1 MKAPL
6 DLPPTPKSR
15 PVGDASNP
23 PAEAM
28 SDSIID
34 TTKMSAGQR
43 AALELAESSRD
54 SRELSGFAASLF
66 DGSPDFRALFP
77 FPMQKA
83 ADKAEGDVFLE
94 KLGSFLRDKTDP
106 DAIDRDGEI
115 PDEVIGGLATLGA
128 FGIKIPK
135 ELGGLGLSQTN
146 YSRAAMVLG
155 GHCGNLTALL
165 SAHQSIGIPQPLLVF
180 GTDEQKKKYLPRCAA
195 GDISAFALTETEVG
209 SDPARMKTSAKLSD
223 DGSHWILNGEK
234 LWCTNGLKAKHLI
247 VMARTPLPDKPNAI
261 TAFIVEAS
269 WPGVDIVTRCHF
281 MGLRALYNG
290 VIRFTGV
297 KIPRENV
304 VLGEGKGL
312 KVALTTLN
320 TGRLTLPAAC
330 VGLIRRCLDIALEW
344 SRSREQ
350 WGQAIGKHEAIAGKL
365 ADLAA
370 DAFATDAMVRYTS
383 ALVDADKHADIRLEA
398 AMAKLWGT
406 EAGWRAADSTMQIKG
421 GRGYET
427 ADSLRARGDKPDPIE
442 RLLRDCRINTIFEGS
457 TEIMHLFIARE
468 ALDPHLRRGA
478 AALDTR
484 KASGERLSAAMK
496 AGLFYAKWYPV
507 RWIPLPSTLPHDLDP
522 ELARGM
528 RSVAKLSRKLART
541 LFHAMARNGPKL
553 ERRQLLLSRLVDIG
567 SELLAMSAAA
577 AYAHALGDAEAR
589 QTAAFVCRRGKCR
602 VEALFRGAANFP
614 DREAYRLAKG
624 LLEKM

>member
-1 MKAPL
+1 
-6 DLPPTPKSR
+6 
-15 PVGDASNP
+15 
-23 PAEAM
+23 
-28 SDSIID
+28 
-34 TTKMSAGQR
+34 MSAGQR

-66 DGSPDFRALFP
+66 DGSPDFRTLFP
-77 FPMQKA
+77 FPMQDPAAKA
-83 ADKAEGDVFLE
+83 GGDAFLE
-94 KLGSFLRDKTDP
+94 KLGGFLRDKTDP
-106 DAIDRDGEI
+106 DAIDREGEI
-115 PDEVIGGLATLGA
+115 PDEVIAGLAALGA

-146 YSRAAMVLG
+146 YSRAAMLLG

-165 SAHQSIGIPQPLLVF
+165 SAHQSIGIPQPLIVF
-180 GTDEQKKKYLPRCAA
+180 GTEEQKKKYLPRCAS

-209 SDPARMKTSAKLSD
+209 SDPARMKTSARLSD
-223 DGSHWILNGEK
+223 DGSHWILDGEK

-261 TAFIVEAS
+261 TAFIVETS
-269 WPGVDIVTRCHF
+269 WPGVEILTRCRF
-281 MGLRALYNG
+281 MGLKALYNG
-290 VIRFTGV
+290 VIRFSGV

-304 VLGEGKGL
+304 VAGEGKGL

-330 VGLIRRCLDIALEW
+330 VGLIRRCLDIALDW
-344 SRSREQ
+344 SRNREQ

-370 DAFATDAMVRYTS
+370 DAFATEAMVRYTS

-442 RLLRDCRINTIFEGS
+442 RLLRDSRINTIFEGS

-484 KASGERLSAAMK
+484 KAMGARLHAALN

-507 RWIPLPSTLPHDLDP
+507 RWLPASSRLPKDLDP
-522 ELARGM
+522 GLAKGIRD
-528 RSVAKLSRKLART
+528 VARLSRKLARA
-541 LFHAMARNGPKL
+541 LFHSMAKNGPKL
-553 ERRQLLLSRLVDIG
+553 ERRQLLLGRLVDIG
-567 SELLAMSAAA
+567 SELFAMSSAAA
-577 AYAHALGDAEAR
+577 WAHALGDDASI
-589 QTAAFVCRRGKCR
+589 QTARFICRRGKQR
-602 VEALFRGAANFP
+602 VAALFTEASEAP
-614 DREAYRLAKG
+614 DAEAYRLAKK
-624 LLEKM
+624 LLENA